1 MRDDP
6 SASHRAT
13 RLDDL
18 RAAAEA
24 VAALESA
31 SRIARSDEG
40 GLRALSPAETD
51 CALEEARARA
61 DAAARAILAA
71 PPSLADAAARHEAC
85 LWLARPRAGSR
96 AAASGPGPVGGSLAT
111 VDAAAL
117 VATIETVDGLAAIH
131 ALALGL
137 AESCTLR
144 GGPPLGDP
152 DAAFSAGLLGRFGHA
167 LAAAAAERLEGTRP
181 TCQADA
187 RLRAASLIAQAVS
200 RGDGRALERAA
211 MIAMEAGLE
220 MYELE
225 D

>member
-6 SASHRAT
+6 STSHGAT

-24 VAALESA
+24 AAGFERA
-31 SRIARSDEG
+31 IRIARSGEG
-40 GLRALSPAETD
+40 GVPTLSPAEAAG
-51 CALEEARARA
+51 ALEEARRSA

-71 PPSLADAAARHEAC
+71 PPSLADPAARHEAR

-96 AAASGPGPVGGSLAT
+96 AAASGPGPVGGSLAA
-111 VDAAAL
+111 VDAGAL

-144 GGPPLGDP
+144 GGPPLEDP

-167 LAAAAAERLEGTRP
+167 LAAAAAERLEETRP
-181 TCQADA
+181 ASQADA